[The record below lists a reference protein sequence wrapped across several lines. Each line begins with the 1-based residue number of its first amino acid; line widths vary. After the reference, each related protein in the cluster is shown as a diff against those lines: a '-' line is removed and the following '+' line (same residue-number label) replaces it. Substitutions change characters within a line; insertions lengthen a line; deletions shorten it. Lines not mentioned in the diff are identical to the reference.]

1 MPKALMY
8 SQTWFD
14 CDAGGTSYAKYEAGR
29 SYPAHEDAERHVALG
44 IAEVI
49 DVRAVEKAA
58 PEKADRAE
66 KTPGKVASAAT
77 EAVATP

>member
-14 CDAGGTSYAKYEAGR
+14 CDAGGTSFAKYQAGQT
-29 SYPAHEDAERHVALG
+29 YPLHEDAERHVALG

-49 DVRAVEKAA
+49 DVRAAEKPAA
-58 PEKADRAE
+58 EKADRAQ
-66 KTPGKVASAAT
+66 GKAAADST
-77 EAVATP
+77 ATP

>member
-14 CDAGGTSYAKYEAGR
+14 CDAGGTSFAKYQAGQT
-29 SYPAHEDAERHVALG
+29 YPLHEDAERHVALG

-49 DVRAVEKAA
+49 DVRAAEKPVA
-58 PEKADRAE
+58 EKADRAQ
-66 KTPGKVASAAT
+66 GKAAAAASIDST
-77 EAVATP
+77 ATP